1 MALQKSAKCNF
12 VTTTSWDTT
21 THVYLTKPKLIIYFM
36 DHHDHSLHLL
46 NFDDV
51 FFLAELASE
60 YDISRRLIPQI
71 RSGLIYKSTLVHKY
85 LNMKSLTYIN
95 FSWIYLKVIYG
106 FHSLYYNCMLNICIF
121 FIKHSMLDIGHYYSS
136 TENIPL
142 PYVIIIFLT

>member
-36 DHHDHSLHLL
+36 YHHDHSLHLL

-60 YDISRRLIPQI
+60 YDISRRLIPQCK
-71 RSGLIYKSTLVHKY
+71 RCTYSVLLVPEY

-95 FSWIYLKVIYG
+95 FSSIYLKVIYG
-106 FHSLYYNCMLNICIF
+106 FHSLYYNCMLKICIY
-121 FIKHSMLDIGHYYSS
+121 FISHSMLDIGHYYSS

-142 PYVIIIFLT
+142 PYVIIIFFT